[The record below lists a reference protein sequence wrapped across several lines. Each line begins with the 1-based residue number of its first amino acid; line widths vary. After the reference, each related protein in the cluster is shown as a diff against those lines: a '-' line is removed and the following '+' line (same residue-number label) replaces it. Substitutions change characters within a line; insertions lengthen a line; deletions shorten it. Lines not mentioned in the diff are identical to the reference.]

1 MFDGRHCNKKDLEKL
16 VKETDKIVSLLSKNT
31 KNSEKNEELQ
41 SFLAFLRRF
50 DVQIADELSQRIS
63 SLNDDYGK
71 IINIDKTSVEELKQ
85 NVVVDIYEHQ

>member
-16 VKETDKIVSLLSKNT
+16 VKETDKIVSLLSQNT

-71 IINIDKTSVEELKQ
+71 IINIVKTSVEELKQ